1 MSEYIFCINALL
13 VALSSFNF
21 PYVLHV
27 TNTVQVQCENVIS
40 VFTLHYYTSCHF
52 IEKAHLR
59 EDCFTNTFEIYFI
72 YILNNLWTTEKL
84 QLQTTKCQ
92 PLQDTVIQ

>member
-1 MSEYIFCINALL
+1 MLCLLLL
-13 VALSSFNF
+13 VHLTF
-21 PYVLHV
+21 PTFYMSRTTAVCLT
-27 TNTVQVQCENVIS
+27 TNTVQVQCENLIS